1 MASRC
6 HYRHGADNYRIKHYW
21 LFFYMST
28 QLSNPSGL
36 DFFVKKTPPM
46 NEGDLDVV
54 TCFYLVESMPIVLVK
69 MLLRTTKYNKAI

>member
-1 MASRC
+1 
-6 HYRHGADNYRIKHYW
+6 
-21 LFFYMST
+21 MST